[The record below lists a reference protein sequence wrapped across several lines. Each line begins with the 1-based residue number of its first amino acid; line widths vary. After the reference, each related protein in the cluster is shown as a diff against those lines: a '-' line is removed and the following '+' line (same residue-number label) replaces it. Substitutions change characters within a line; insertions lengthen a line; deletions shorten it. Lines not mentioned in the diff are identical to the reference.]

1 MGIFDMI
8 ASALRIAAT
17 WFAGYGNEKNTKA
30 RIENDKTK
38 KKDSFNAA
46 ISKND
51 IEEERK
57 RLS

>member
-17 WFAGYGNEKNTKA
+17 WFAGYGSKENTKA

-38 KKDSFNAA
+38 RKDEFNKA
-46 ISKND
+46 IQKND
-51 IEEERK
+51 LEEERK